1 MKTDIDHQ
9 KARPKANA
17 MMIPWTAGGF
27 GPFAVFRR
35 LGRRGIAVL
44 ILAGLVL
51 VLLLSAPAS
60 AGEVGRY
67 QVIAGGEDSAYLV
80 DTTSGAVWVLT
91 HRTLAT
97 GREPVAIPYKFIQI
111 SPADRNEFLIET
123 LKNGQVGPKDKEP
136 VKSK

>member
-1 MKTDIDHQ
+1 MNHRKERTRGIATTDQ
-9 KARPKANA
+9 KPSV
-17 MMIPWTAGGF
+17 GF
-27 GPFAVFRR
+27 RRVTPIRR
-35 LGRRGIAVL
+35 LGRIGIVALVVTY
-44 ILAGLVL
+44 LVL
-51 VLLLSAPAS
+51 AAWFYGSAF

-67 QVIAGGEDSAYLV
+67 QVVAGGEDSAYLV

-123 LKNGQVGPKDKEP
+123 LKDGQAGPKDKEP